1 MTSEG
6 GALMRR
12 AWTTTCALAA
22 LCLALALTGC
32 NEQATTGGSG
42 GDGDDGGA
50 KITLGF
56 SAWPGWFPW
65 QVAADQGLFTKNGV
79 DVEVKYFENYTDSL
93 NALSTGNI
101 DANSQTLNDTI
112 SSVAGGAKETIVLV
126 NDNSTGND
134 QIIAREGIAD
144 VGDLKGKTVAAEEG
158 TVDHYL
164 LLLALQRAGLEP
176 SDIKFTP
183 LATDAAAA
191 AFVAGRV
198 DAVGVFAP
206 FTTTALERKGSKAIA
221 TSADFP
227 GAIPDHLVVN
237 PDLVKDRPNDVQ
249 ALVKTW
255 FDTIEWI
262 RANRDQ
268 AVSIMAERAGVS
280 PADYNTYDAGTTI
293 FTLEDNLEAFT
304 PGSTDAHLDYQA
316 RKISDFLLETKLI
329 DTKPDLEGLLND
341 QFVKAIR

>member
-1 MTSEG
+1 
-6 GALMRR
+6 MRR
-12 AWTTTCALAA
+12 ARTTGGMLAA
-22 LCLALALTGC
+22 LCLVLALAGC
-32 NEQATTGGSG
+32 NEQATTGGAGGGG
-42 GDGDDGGA
+42 GDTGG

-65 QVAADQGLFTKNGV
+65 QVAADQGLFAKNGV

-112 SSVAGGAKETIVLV
+112 SSVAGGAKERIVLV

-134 QIIAREGIAD
+134 QIIAREGIAS
-144 VGDLKGKTVAAEEG
+144 VADLKGKTVAAEEG

-164 LLLALQRAGLEP
+164 LLLALQKAGLGP
-176 SDIKFTP
+176 ADVKFTP

-206 FTTTALERKGSKAIA
+206 FTTTALERQGSKAIA
-221 TSADFP
+221 TSKDFP

-237 PDLVKDRPNDVQ
+237 PSLIQDRPDDVQ

-255 FDTIEWI
+255 FDTVDWI
-262 RANRDQ
+262 RTNRDQ
-268 AVSIMAERAGVS
+268 AIAIMAKRAGVS
-280 PADYNTYDAGTTI
+280 PTDYATYDAGTTI
-293 FTLEDNLEAFT
+293 FTLENNLEAFT
-304 PGSTDAHLDYQA
+304 PGSTDAHLDYQG
-316 RKISDFLLETKLI
+316 RKITDFLLQTKLI
-329 DTKPDLEGLLND
+329 DTKPDLEGLLDD
-341 QFVKAIR
+341 QFVKAIK